1 MEENEH
7 KARDEIENLNKEIQN
22 LQKDKE
28 TQVGI
33 ISGLEKDK
41 ETQAILIEEFKGIH
55 SQNQQ
60 QIEGLKSKIE
70 V

>member
-22 LQKDKE
+22 
-28 TQVGI
+28 
-33 ISGLEKDK
+33 LEKDK